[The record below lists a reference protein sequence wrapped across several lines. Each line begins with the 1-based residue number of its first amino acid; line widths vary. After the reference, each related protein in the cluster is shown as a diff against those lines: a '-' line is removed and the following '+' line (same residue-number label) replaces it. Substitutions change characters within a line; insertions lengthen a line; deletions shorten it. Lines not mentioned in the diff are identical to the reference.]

1 MVLLYLHVCN
11 AGTVAI
17 SGPMSQKTKL
27 LDNSFKWKA
36 AQKVASCL
44 CLTSMQ

>member
-1 MVLLYLHVCN
+1 MALLYLHVCN

-17 SGPMSQKTKL
+17 SGPMSRKVKL
-27 LDNSFKWKA
+27 FDDSKA
-36 AQKVASCL
+36 AQKVASCS